1 MSTSNARGATS
12 TANLRRVDG
21 SPLRVLVVDDEELLA
36 EAVGL
41 AFESDGWDVRTL
53 NRGREV
59 LFTAREFAP
68 DVIVLD
74 IMMPDLDGFD
84 VLSRVRNDREEAR
97 VLFLTAMDSQ
107 QDRLAGLLAGGDD
120 YVTKPFSIAELIARA
135 RSLARSSTGVT
146 MDPGEARLIVGDL
159 QLDEESRQAFRGG
172 DLIELTATEF
182 DLLRYFARNPRRVLS
197 KEQILTDVWGFDFG
211 ATSNVVEM
219 YVSYLR
225 RKIDAGREP
234 MIHTVRGAGYILK
247 PAP

>member
-1 MSTSNARGATS
+1 MSTPNARGATS

-107 QDRLAGLLAGGDD
+107 QDRLAGLVAGGDD

-159 QLDEESRQAFRGG
+159 QLDEESRQTFRGG